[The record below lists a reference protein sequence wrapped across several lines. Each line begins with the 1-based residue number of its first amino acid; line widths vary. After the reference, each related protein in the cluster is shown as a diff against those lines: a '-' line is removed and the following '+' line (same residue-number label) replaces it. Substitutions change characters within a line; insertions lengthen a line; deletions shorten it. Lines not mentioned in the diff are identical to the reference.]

1 MESTYYMENYGG
13 YITFVFSQNAKQIG
27 IETLVYIIP
36 IGFIQVIFFK
46 KADQCENILT
56 MGEWPT
62 CNQIYAS
69 RSHSNV
75 PHSQTSGIFL
85 SIQN

>member
-46 KADQCENILT
+46 KSWSMWKYFNYGRVANL
-56 MGEWPT
+56 
-62 CNQIYAS
+62 
-69 RSHSNV
+69 
-75 PHSQTSGIFL
+75 
-85 SIQN
+85 